1 MKVLIS
7 RLTHVNVTKNHRKI
21 SEEMVNITKKG
32 VYKFSKLIHE
42 HVRTIVVN
50 LEDVTGDDI
59 NKFIVPSHA

>member
-1 MKVLIS
+1 MLQKFIEKS
-7 RLTHVNVTKNHRKI
+7 HSN

-32 VYKFSKLIHE
+32 VYKFSKLIHA